1 MSLARLFLVTAV
13 AAGLPGYAA
22 KAETFDHI
30 SVSAT
35 PNKYDG
41 PCPVSIKLESVI
53 KFEVSFNTQEKF
65 YYRWESNN
73 ETLTD
78 AAVAVSKGRTNRV
91 AETIEVSAPVGKTM
105 TMPIRLHASWG
116 SMVAGTAPSKSSPY
130 LSMAVNDHY
139 SDPTDVTFT
148 CR

>member
-1 MSLARLFLVTAV
+1 MSFTRLMLV
-13 AAGLPGYAA
+13 AALSAGLAGHAA

-35 PNKYDG
+35 PDKYDG
-41 PCPVSIKLESVI
+41 PCPVSIKLESVV

-65 YYRWESNN
+65 YYRWESNDRS
-73 ETLTD
+73 LTD
-78 AAVAVSKGRTNRV
+78 EAVAVSKGRSNRV
-91 AETIEVSAPVGKTM
+91 TETIEVSGPVGKTV
-105 TMPIRLHASWG
+105 TMPVRMHASWG
-116 SMVAGTAPSKSSPY
+116 SLIASTAPSKSSPY

>member
-1 MSLARLFLVTAV
+1 MLFARLFLVTAA
-13 AAGLPGYAA
+13 AAGLAGHAA

-73 ETLTD
+73 ATLTD
-78 AAVAVSKGRTNRV
+78 DAVAMSKGRSNHV
-91 AETIEVSAPVGKTM
+91 AESIEVSGPVR
-105 TMPIRLHASWG
+105 RLCASARHG
-116 SMVAGTAPSKSSPY
+116 GASCA
-130 LSMAVNDHY
+130 LSG
-139 SDPTDVTFT
+139 
-148 CR
+148 

>member
-1 MSLARLFLVTAV
+1 MSFARLLLV
-13 AAGLPGYAA
+13 AALAA
-22 KAETFDHI
+22 GVAGHTARAELFDHI

-35 PNKYDG
+35 PSKYEG

-65 YYRWESNN
+65 FYRWESNDRS
-73 ETLTD
+73 LTD
-78 AAVAVSKGRTNRV
+78 DAVAVSKGRSNRV
-91 AETIEVSAPVGKTM
+91 AETIEISGPVGKTM

-116 SMVAGTAPSKSSPY
+116 SMVASTAPSKSSPY

>member
-1 MSLARLFLVTAV
+1 MSFVRLALV
-13 AAGLPGYAA
+13 AAFSAGLAGHA
-22 KAETFDHI
+22 KAELFDHI
-30 SVSAT
+30 SMAAT
-35 PNKYDG
+35 PSTYEG

-65 YYRWESNN
+65 SYRWESGDK
-73 ETLTD
+73 TLTD
-78 AAVAVSKGRTNRV
+78 DAVALSKGRTNRV
-91 AETIEVSAPVGKTM
+91 SDTIEIAGPVGKTM

-116 SMVAGTAPSKSSPY
+116 SLTAGPAPSKSNPY

-139 SDPTDVTFT
+139 SDPITVTLT

>member
-1 MSLARLFLVTAV
+1 MSFARLVLVAAF
-13 AAGLPGYAA
+13 AAGLAGHTA
-22 KAETFDHI
+22 KAELFDHI

-35 PNKYDG
+35 PSKYDG

-65 YYRWESNN
+65 FYRWESNGR
-73 ETLTD
+73 TLTD
-78 AAVAVSKGRTNRV
+78 DEVALSKGRINRV
-91 AETIEVSAPVGKTM
+91 TETIDVSGPVGKTV

-116 SMVAGTAPSKSSPY
+116 SLLTSSAPSKSSPY

-139 SDPTDVTFT
+139 SDPTDLTFT